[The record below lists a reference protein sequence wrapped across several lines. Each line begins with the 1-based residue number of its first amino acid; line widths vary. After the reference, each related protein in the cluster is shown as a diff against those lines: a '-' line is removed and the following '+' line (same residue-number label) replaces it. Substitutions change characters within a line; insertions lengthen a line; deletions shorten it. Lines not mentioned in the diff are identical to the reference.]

1 MDRRDFVGRVGR
13 VTAGLGALP
22 LFGAEGAADERAIP
36 RRTTLAAVGD
46 CIITRKLRMRDD
58 PAFTDL
64 VDILREADATWANC
78 EMTFGDEDALH
89 PTPKGTDMNL
99 ICPPWG
105 ADELAWLGVDFMGTA
120 NNHTKDYG
128 RGGLMSTIRE
138 LERVGIAHAGA
149 AENLQEAARPG
160 YVDTPGGRL
169 AQVNTAS
176 TFPDWSQAAPMHAH
190 VNGRAGL
197 NPLNVEWTYQVE
209 ESLLEELRETRT
221 ELARKRGSYDE
232 DDEEEQEAG
241 EDLEF
246 LGRQFAGGDATDIHS
261 EGRREDVDRI
271 IGDGVEIGDRNA
283 RLTVVTIHAHESYE
297 SDDRPAQFLQP
308 FARACIDAG
317 ADAFIG
323 AGPHLLRGVEMY
335 RGKPIFYSLG
345 NFLFQY
351 ESVQQIP
358 AEVYHARDFDIHT
371 LDPMLTYEKFDFPD
385 DRRYWE
391 SVVPVIT
398 YEGEGDVVDIRLHP
412 VTLGQD
418 EPPYSRGTPVL
429 ADMETGR
436 EILERLAM
444 LSEPYGTTIELDGG
458 VGRVRS

>member
-1 MDRRDFVGRVGR
+1 MDRRDFVESLGQATAAASALPFFVGR
-13 VTAGLGALP
+13 G
-22 LFGAEGAADERAIP
+22 EAIP
-36 RRTTLAAVGD
+36 QRTTLAAVGD
-46 CIITRKLRMRDD
+46 CIITRKLRVRDD
-58 PAFTDL
+58 AAFRDL
-64 VDILREADATWANC
+64 VDILRETDATWANC
-78 EMTFGDEDALH
+78 EMTFGDEDVLH

-105 ADELAWLGVDFMGTA
+105 ADEMSWLGVDFMGTA

-128 RGGLMSTIRE
+128 RAGMMSTIRH

-149 AENLQEAARPG
+149 AANLQEAARPG

-176 TFPDWSQAAPMHAH
+176 TFPSWSQAAPAHAH

-197 NPLNVEWTYQVE
+197 NPLNLDWSYQVE
-209 ESLLEELRETRT
+209 RSLLDELRETKT
-221 ELARKRGSYDE
+221 ELAKARGSF
-232 DDEEEQEAG
+232 DEEDAAEEAD
-241 EDLEF
+241 EELDF
-246 LGRQFAGGDATDIHS
+246 LGRSFVAGESTDVRS
-261 EGRREDVDRI
+261 EGRPSDVERI
-271 IGDGVEIGDRNA
+271 IEDGVEIGDNNA
-283 RLTVVTIHAHESYE
+283 RLTVVTIHAHESYG

-317 ADAFIG
+317 ADAFVA

-351 ESVQQIP
+351 ESVRQVP
-358 AEVYHARDFDIHT
+358 AEVYQARDLDIHT
-371 LDPMLTYEKFDFPD
+371 LDPMLTYEKFDFPG

-398 YEGEGDVVDIRLHP
+398 YEGEGRVTDIRLHP
-412 VTLGQD
+412 ITLGQD
-418 EPPYSRGTPVL
+418 EPPYHRGTPVL
-429 ADMETGR
+429 ADSETGR
-436 EILERLAM
+436 EIIERLAS
-444 LSEPYGTTIELDGG
+444 LSAPYGTRIEFDGG
-458 VGRVRS
+458 IGRVRL